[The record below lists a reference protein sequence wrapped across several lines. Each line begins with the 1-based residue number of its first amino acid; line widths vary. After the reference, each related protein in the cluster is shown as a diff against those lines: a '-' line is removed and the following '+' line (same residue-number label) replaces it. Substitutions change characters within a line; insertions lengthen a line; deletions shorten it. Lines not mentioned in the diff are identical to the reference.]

1 MENTLLVS
9 SPNVSGN
16 VGSCEVK
23 SVSFEKDS
31 FHTMTVA
38 TNSCT
43 GQIISQNVYFD
54 WSIVYFPFCFVFAIL
69 VLNLFFVN
77 FKKSY

>member
-16 VGSCEVK
+16 IGSCEVK

-38 TNSCT
+38 TNSCS

-54 WSIVYFPFCFVFAIL
+54 WSIVYNPFLAVFMMY
-69 VLNLFFVN
+69 LFFLGL
-77 FKKSY
+77 KYIIER